1 MPLFEEFSCAG
12 HRIISRDYKGW
23 QFWANNFPEEWQRFV
38 QAYKLNPGDAVW
50 VVQSGWGV
58 GLPEDLRRHFAEFHD
73 LRFDSF
79 GDNIKI
85 FKLTVGQPMPVVVGN
100 GISDPKPKNRTK
112 AN

>member
-1 MPLFEEFSCAG
+1 
-12 HRIISRDYKGW
+12 
-23 QFWANNFPEEWQRFV
+23 V
-38 QAYKLNPGDAVW
+38 QAYKLNPGGAVW

-85 FKLTVGQPMPVVVGN
+85 FKLTVGQPMPVLSAMAFLTQN
-100 GISDPKPKNRTK
+100 PKTEPKQTRVILGR
-112 AN
+112 AV